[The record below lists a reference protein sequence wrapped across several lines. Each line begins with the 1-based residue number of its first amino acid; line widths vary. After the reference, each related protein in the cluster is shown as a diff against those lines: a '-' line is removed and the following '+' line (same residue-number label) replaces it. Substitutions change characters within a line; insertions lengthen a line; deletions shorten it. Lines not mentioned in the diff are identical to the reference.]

1 MTEPARGK
9 AHARAALAGNPSDG
23 YGGAVLAV
31 TLGGQR
37 AEVTARA
44 ASQLEISP
52 PSELVAATV
61 ARFAHE
67 YRSRASSTVLQWTT
81 SIPRG
86 VGLGG
91 SSAIVI
97 STLRALSVLYD
108 AELEATELAELAL
121 AIELHELQIAAGLQD
136 RVAQAFGGLMFMD
149 FDPAAGPDRYQRL
162 DLALV
167 PPLVVAWRVDA
178 AGDSGAVHG
187 PLRDRH
193 AQGEAAVV
201 RAMSELASLA
211 RGARDALLTGDV
223 AEFGRCVDHSF
234 DVRQQILALD
244 PRHIEMISCA
254 RACGASANY
263 AGSGGAIVAVCAPDS
278 RRRVARE
285 LQQLGCDTLLI

>member
-1 MTEPARGK
+1 MTEPARGE
-9 AHARAALAGNPSDG
+9 AYARASLAGNPSDG
-23 YGGAVLAV
+23 YGGAVLAM
-31 TLGGQR
+31 TLSEQR
-37 AEVTARA
+37 AQVAARP

-61 ARFAHE
+61 ARFARE
-67 YRSRASSTVLQWTT
+67 YRSQASSTALQWTT

-97 STLRALSVLYD
+97 STLRALCVLHD
-108 AELEATELAELAL
+108 VELGPTELAELAL

-136 RVAQAFGGLMFMD
+136 RIAQAFGGLMFME
-149 FDPAAGPDRYQRL
+149 FDPAADRDRYQRL

-167 PPLVVAWRVDA
+167 PPLLVAWRADA
-178 AGDSGAVHG
+178 AGDSGAVHA

-193 AQGEAAVV
+193 AQGEPEVV
-201 RAMSELASLA
+201 QAMSELASLA
-211 RGARDALLTGDV
+211 RGARDALLASDA

-234 DVRQQILALD
+234 DARQRILALD
-244 PRHIEMISCA
+244 PRHIEMIRCA

-263 AGSGGAIVAVCAPDS
+263 AGSGGAIVAVCAPDG
-278 RRRVARE
+278 RGPVARE
-285 LQQLGCDTLLI
+285 LRQLGCGTLLI